1 MTEPFYFGDSPRSL
15 FGILHP
21 AIARQKKALLAC
33 PPLFQDAI
41 RSHRALWQLAESLS
55 EAGIDTLRFDW
66 FGTGD
71 SSGESQELVFDG
83 MLDDLLAAREMLTT
97 MSGATLTRMLALR
110 SSALPLLMHAAAQSA
125 PVDLVLWDPCLDG
138 KAVVADWRAQQTRQ
152 MAEAGRYVYRTSVP
166 DRDELLGF
174 TVNDEL
180 LASIEALDLSRTP
193 LPHGSRVL
201 LAVWAT
207 SAPVEQA
214 LVERFIETQRT
225 AGAVVECLQF
235 DTAEAP
241 PFDAPRLFEAQI
253 FPRRSLSQLME
264 RMVEGAWS

>member
-71 SSGESQELVFDG
+71 SGGESRDLVFDG
-83 MLDDLLAAREMLTT
+83 MLTDLLVAREALAT
-97 MSGATLTRMLALR
+97 MSGAASVRMLALR
-110 SSALPLLMHAAAQSA
+110 SSAFPLLMHAAAQPM

-138 KAVVADWRAQQTRQ
+138 KAVVADWREQQARQ
-152 MAEAGRYVYRTSVP
+152 IAEAGRYVYRTSVP

-193 LPHGSRVL
+193 LPRGSRVL

-207 SAPVEQA
+207 SAPVE
-214 LVERFIETQRT
+214 RFIETQRE
-225 AGAVVECLQF
+225 AGADVECLQF

-253 FPRRSLSQLME
+253 FPRRSLSQLVE
-264 RMVEGAWS
+264 RLVEGAWS